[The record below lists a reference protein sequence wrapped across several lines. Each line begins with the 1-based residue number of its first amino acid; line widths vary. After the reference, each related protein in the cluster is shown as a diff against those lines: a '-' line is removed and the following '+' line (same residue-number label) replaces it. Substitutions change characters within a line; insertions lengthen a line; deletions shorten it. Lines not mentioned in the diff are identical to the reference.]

1 MQLIFRPKTYQFILG
16 LFFAATLIFTNSCSS
31 VPEPAALVNK
41 KTVRVP
47 TWIHGVSSDFK
58 KWYAVGKS
66 GIEDSISSED
76 IALGMI
82 QGQIQENVDKVLK
95 LEFDL
100 EDSYID
106 SLVYQIISS
115 RIDLINSKKNIDS
128 TFKDKNYSYT
138 LISLDKTVYYD
149 EIRNRLST
157 FNFGEK
163 ISLLSDKINEENLS
177 ILAICIEKI
186 TTNIDFIISNKKDQ
200 NFKNYKKIKSV
211 LNEFNENI
219 SFVFDPQKIAKIP
232 LIKDSDSI
240 SFKLINGKNSE
251 YLNGINVKQSY
262 SDFFEPINW
271 KTSKDQFINTKIS
284 MMPKRK
290 VLTTI
295 LELDFKT
302 LFGGDYLRIFS
313 INPKKIKI
321 AIIPS
326 DTKIFL
332 GQSINS
338 FNPAIKQSVL
348 NNSVKSCLSDKLDI
362 DFVQNE
368 NDSEL
373 YMYFDVSS
381 NENLRRMSRKEP
393 FISKAFFILKI
404 DDTTENTQIIEHII
418 LSKAAKNFDFVER
431 AGIKALQELSNESM
445 NVFCN

>member
-1 MQLIFRPKTYQFILG
+1 MFQRNLYQFILG
-16 LFFAATLIFTNSCSS
+16 LFFAAILIFTNSCSS
-31 VPEPAALVNK
+31 TPEPVAVVTK
-41 KTVRVP
+41 KIVRVP
-47 TWIHGVSSDFK
+47 TWVNGVSSDFK

-66 GIEDSISSED
+66 GITDSITSKE
-76 IALGMI
+76 IALGLI
-82 QGQIQENVDKVLK
+82 KDQIQENVNKVLK

-100 EDSYID
+100 QDNYID
-106 SLVYQIISS
+106 TIVYQIMSS
-115 RIDLINSKKNIDS
+115 RVDLINLKKKTDS
-128 TFKDKNYSYT
+128 TFKDQSYSYT
-138 LISLDKTVYYD
+138 LISLDKTDYYN

-157 FNFGEK
+157 FNFNKK
-163 ISLLSDKINEENLS
+163 ISQFSDKINEENLS
-177 ILAICIEKI
+177 ILASSIEKI
-186 TTNIDFIISNKKDQ
+186 VENIDFIISNKKDQ

-211 LNEFNENI
+211 LNEFNEDI

-232 LIKDSDSI
+232 LIRDSDSI
-240 SFKLINGKNSE
+240 SFKLINGKNFE

-290 VLTTI
+290 VLITI
-295 LELDFKT
+295 LELDYKT
-302 LFGGDYLRIFS
+302 LLGGDYARIFS

-321 AIIPS
+321 VIIPS

-332 GQSINS
+332 GKSINS
-338 FNPAIKQSVL
+338 FNPAIEQSAF
-348 NNSVKSCLSDKLDI
+348 NDSVKSCLSDKLDI

-381 NENLRRMSRKEP
+381 NENLRRMNRKEP

-404 DDTTENTQIIEHII
+404 DDITENTQIIDHVI

-431 AGIKALQELSNESM
+431 AGIKALQELSYESM
-445 NVFCN
+445 KVFCN

>member
-1 MQLIFRPKTYQFILG
+1 MFWLNMNQFILG
-16 LFFAATLIFTNSCSS
+16 LFFAAVLIFTYSCSS
-31 VPEPAALVNK
+31 APEPVAVVTK
-41 KTVRVP
+41 KTARVP

-58 KWYAVGKS
+58 KWYAVGKT
-66 GIEDSISSED
+66 GTTDSISSKE
-76 IALGMI
+76 IALGLI
-82 QGQIQENVDKVLK
+82 KDQIQENVDKVLK

-106 SLVYQIISS
+106 SLVYQIMSR
-115 RIDLINSKKNIDS
+115 RIDLINSIKKIDS
-128 TFKDKNYSYT
+128 TYKDKNYSYT
-138 LISLDKTVYYD
+138 LISLDKTDYYN
-149 EIRNRLST
+149 EISNRLST
-157 FNFGEK
+157 FNFNKK
-163 ISLLSDKINEENLS
+163 IAQFFDKINEDNLS
-177 ILAICIEKI
+177 ILARSIEKI
-186 TTNIDFIISNKKDQ
+186 AENIDFIILNKKDQ

-211 LNEFNENI
+211 LNEFNEDI
-219 SFVFDPQKIAKIP
+219 SFVFDHQKIAKIP
-232 LIKDSDSI
+232 LIKENGSI
-240 SFKLINGKNSE
+240 SFKLINRKNSE

-295 LELDFKT
+295 LELDYKT
-302 LFGGDYLRIFS
+302 LLGGDYARIFS
-313 INPKKIKI
+313 LSPKKIKI

-332 GQSINS
+332 GESINS
-338 FNPAIKQSVL
+338 FNPAIEQSAF
-348 NNSVKSCLSDKLDI
+348 NDAVKSCLSDEFDI

-404 DDTTENTQIIEHII
+404 DDTTENTQIIDHVI

-431 AGIKALQELSNESM
+431 AGIKALQELSDESM
-445 NVFCN
+445 KVFCN

>member
-1 MQLIFRPKTYQFILG
+1 MFWLNMNQFILG
-16 LFFAATLIFTNSCSS
+16 LFFAAVLIFTYSCSS
-31 VPEPAALVNK
+31 APEPVAVVTK
-41 KTVRVP
+41 KTARVP

-66 GIEDSISSED
+66 GITDSISSKE
-76 IALGMI
+76 IALGLI
-82 QGQIQENVDKVLK
+82 KDQIQENVDKVLK

-106 SLVYQIISS
+106 SLVYQIMSR
-115 RIDLINSKKNIDS
+115 RIDLINSIKKIDS
-128 TFKDKNYSYT
+128 TYKDKNYSYT
-138 LISLDKTVYYD
+138 LISLDKTDYYN
-149 EIRNRLST
+149 EISNRLST
-157 FNFGEK
+157 FNFNKK
-163 ISLLSDKINEENLS
+163 ISQFSDKINEDNLS
-177 ILAICIEKI
+177 ILARSIEKI
-186 TTNIDFIISNKKDQ
+186 AENIDFIILNKKDQ

-211 LNEFNENI
+211 LNEFNEDI
-219 SFVFDPQKIAKIP
+219 SFVFDHQKIAKIP
-232 LIKDSDSI
+232 LIKENGSI
-240 SFKLINGKNSE
+240 SFKLINRKNSE

-295 LELDFKT
+295 LELDYKT
-302 LFGGDYLRIFS
+302 LLGGDYARIFS

-332 GQSINS
+332 GKSINS
-338 FNPAIKQSVL
+338 FNPAIEQSAF
-348 NNSVKSCLSDKLDI
+348 NDSVKSCLSDKLDI

-404 DDTTENTQIIEHII
+404 DDTTENTQIIDHVI

-431 AGIKALQELSNESM
+431 AGIKALQELSDESM
-445 NVFCN
+445 KVFCN

>member
-1 MQLIFRPKTYQFILG
+1 MFWRNMIQFILG
-16 LFFAATLIFTNSCSS
+16 LVFAATLIFTNSCSS
-31 VPEPAALVNK
+31 TPEPVAVATK
-41 KTVRVP
+41 KIVRSP
-47 TWIHGVSSDFK
+47 TWVHGVSSDFK

-66 GIEDSISSED
+66 GITDSISSKE
-76 IALGMI
+76 IALGLI
-82 QGQIQENVDKVLK
+82 KDQIHENVDTVLK

-106 SLVYQIISS
+106 SLVYQIISR
-115 RIDLINSKKNIDS
+115 RIDLINSKKKIDS
-128 TFKDKNYSYT
+128 TYKDKNYSYT
-138 LISLDKTVYYD
+138 LISLDKTDYYD

-157 FNFGEK
+157 FNFNKK
-163 ISLLSDKINEENLS
+163 ISQFSDKINEENLS
-177 ILAICIEKI
+177 ILASSIEKI
-186 TTNIDFIISNKKDQ
+186 VENIDFIISNKKDQ

-219 SFVFDPQKIAKIP
+219 SFVFDPQKISKIP

-240 SFKLINGKNSE
+240 SFKLINRKNSE
-251 YLNGINVKQSY
+251 YLDGINVKQSY

-284 MMPKRK
+284 LMPKRK

-295 LELDFKT
+295 LELDYKT
-302 LFGGDYLRIFS
+302 LLGGDYARIFS
-313 INPKKIKI
+313 INPEKIKI

-338 FNPAIKQSVL
+338 FNPAIEQSAF
-348 NNSVKSCLSDKLDI
+348 NDSVKSCLSDKLDI

-381 NENLRRMSRKEP
+381 NENLRRMNRKEP

-404 DDTTENTQIIEHII
+404 DDITENTQIIDHVI
-418 LSKAAKNFDFVER
+418 LGKAAKNFDFVER
-431 AGIKALQELSNESM
+431 AGIKALQELSHESM
-445 NVFCN
+445 KVFCN

>member
-1 MQLIFRPKTYQFILG
+1 MFWRNMIQFILG
-16 LFFAATLIFTNSCSS
+16 LFFTATLIFTNSCSS
-31 VPEPAALVNK
+31 APEPVAVVAK

-47 TWIHGVSSDFK
+47 TWINGVSSDFK

-66 GIEDSISSED
+66 GMVDSISSKE
-76 IALGMI
+76 IALGLMKD
-82 QGQIQENVDKVLK
+82 QIQENVDKVLK
-95 LEFDL
+95 LEFDF
-100 EDSYID
+100 EDNHLD
-106 SLVYQIISS
+106 SLVYQIISR
-115 RIDLINSKKNIDS
+115 RIDLINSKKKIDS
-128 TFKDKNYSYT
+128 TYKDENYSYT
-138 LISLDKTVYYD
+138 LISLDKTDYYD

-157 FNFGEK
+157 FNFNKK
-163 ISLLSDKINEENLS
+163 IPQFSENINEDNLS
-177 ILAICIEKI
+177 ILASCIGKI
-186 TTNIDFIISNKKDQ
+186 AENIDFIISNKKDQ

-219 SFVFDPQKIAKIP
+219 SFVFDPQKIEQIP

-240 SFKLINGKNSE
+240 YFKLINRKNSE

-271 KTSKDQFINTKIS
+271 KTSKDQFINTKIP

-295 LELDFKT
+295 LELDYKN
-302 LFGGDYLRIFS
+302 LLGGDYARIFS

-321 AIIPS
+321 AIIPP
-326 DTKIFL
+326 DTKIYL
-332 GQSINS
+332 GKSINS
-338 FNPAIKQSVL
+338 FNPAIEQSAF
-348 NNSVKSCLSDKLDI
+348 NDSVKSCLSDKLEI

-373 YMYFDVSS
+373 YMYFDVFS
-381 NENLRRMSRKEP
+381 NENLRRMNRKEP

-404 DDTTENTQIIEHII
+404 DDTAENTQIIEHVI

-445 NVFCN
+445 KVFCN